1 MMLLG
6 KFDPLVDRLMKVSRP
21 ARLATIAALALGIAG
36 GYYALPYRQSEGEVL
51 VLRDR
56 VQTLHRKL
64 AKVRVVSE
72 NLIEFERE
80 VDSLRGELN
89 FVLRQ
94 LPNRKQFEDLL
105 QDVTTAGKKVGVQ
118 IQSIQRAPETERG
131 FYAEVPFRI
140 ELEGEFHGIA
150 MFFER
155 VAQLPRIVNIG
166 SLTVA
171 VARNSREETLLR
183 VVGDATTFRF
193 LGPPEDGSGARE
205 SAANQASGRG
215 GPV

>member
-1 MMLLG
+1 MSLLR
-6 KFDPLVDRLMKVSRP
+6 KFEPVVDRMMKISRV
-21 ARLATIAALALGIAG
+21 ARLAVLAAFVMVLAG
-36 GYYALPYRQSEGEVL
+36 GYYAVSYRPAEQQVNI
-51 VLRDR
+51 LRDE
-56 VQTLHRKL
+56 VQALQRKL
-64 AKVRVVSE
+64 AKVRVVAE
-72 NLIEFERE
+72 DLLKFEQE
-80 VDSLRGELN
+80 INSLQDDLD
-89 FVLRQ
+89 LALQQ

-131 FYAEVPFRI
+131 FYAEVPFKI

-155 VAQLPRIVNIG
+155 VSALPRIVNVG

-171 VARNSREETLLR
+171 ILQASREGTVLR

-193 LGPPEDGSGARE
+193 LAAPEE
-205 SAANQASGRG
+205 PAATADAVQGVSKQPRGR
-215 GPV
+215 V

>member
-1 MMLLG
+1 MSLLHKFEPVLDRMM
-6 KFDPLVDRLMKVSRP
+6 KISRL
-21 ARLATIAALALGIAG
+21 ARLAVIAAFVLVLAG
-36 GYYALPYRQSEGEVL
+36 GYYAASYRPVEQQVDT
-51 VLRDR
+51 LRDE
-56 VQTLHRKL
+56 VQTLQRKL
-64 AKVRVVSE
+64 AKVRVVAE
-72 NLIEFERE
+72 DLLKFEEE
-80 VDSLRGELN
+80 VASLQSDLD
-89 FVLRQ
+89 LALQQ

-131 FYAEVPFRI
+131 FYAEVPFKI

-155 VAQLPRIVNIG
+155 VSALPRIVNVG

-171 VARNSREETLLR
+171 ILEASREGTLLR

-193 LGPPEDGSGARE
+193 LAEPEESGSTADAVPEVSTQSR
-205 SAANQASGRG
+205 GR
-215 GPV
+215 V

>member
-1 MMLLG
+1 MSLLR
-6 KFDPLVDRLMKVSRP
+6 KFEPAVDRMMKISRV
-21 ARLATIAALALGIAG
+21 ARLAVVAAFVMVLAG
-36 GYYALPYRQSEGEVL
+36 GYYAASYRPAEQQVNI
-51 VLRDR
+51 LRDE
-56 VQTLHRKL
+56 VKTLQRKL
-64 AKVRVVSE
+64 AKVRVVAE
-72 NLIEFERE
+72 DLLKFEQE
-80 VDSLRGELN
+80 INSLQNDLD
-89 FVLRQ
+89 LALQQ

-131 FYAEVPFRI
+131 FYAEVPFKI

-155 VAQLPRIVNIG
+155 VSALPRIVNVG

-171 VARNSREETLLR
+171 ILQASREGTVLR

-193 LGPPEDGSGARE
+193 LAAPEE
-205 SAANQASGRG
+205 PAATADAVPAVSKQPRGR
-215 GPV
+215 V